1 MPEIRAQDMGAGLTG
16 LKSLAK
22 LEAKP
27 IKSGHKLM
35 TGMRGGYGGVLM
47 FGMMTSLAG
56 LGMFNPLSV
65 GAGVL
70 MGRKAYKEDL
80 ENRMMRVRNEA
91 KMNMRKFVDD
101 VQFVV
106 SKESRDRLKLI
117 QRQLR
122 DHYRGIAVQTTRSL
136 NESLQATVAAARME
150 EQEQNSRIKELERQL
165 NILRQVA
172 EHGAKLAGV
181 EPAQQQTA

>member
-1 MPEIRAQDMGAGLTG
+1 ML
-16 LKSLAK
+16 
-22 LEAKP
+22 
-27 IKSGHKLM
+27 
-35 TGMRGGYGGVLM
+35 
-47 FGMMTSLAG
+47 
-56 LGMFNPLSV
+56 
-65 GAGVL
+65 
-70 MGRKAYKEDL
+70 
-80 ENRMMRVRNEA
+80 RVRNEA
-91 KMNMRKFVDD
+91 KMNMRRFVDD

-106 SKESRDRLKLI
+106 SKESRDRLKMI

-181 EPAQQQTA
+181 EPAQKQTA